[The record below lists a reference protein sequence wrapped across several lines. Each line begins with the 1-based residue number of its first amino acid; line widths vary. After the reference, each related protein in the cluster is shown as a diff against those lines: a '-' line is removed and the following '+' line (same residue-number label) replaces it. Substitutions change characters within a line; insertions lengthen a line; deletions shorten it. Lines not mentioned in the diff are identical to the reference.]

1 MTNNKK
7 IYTGPN
13 GGKYTLSKTGKK
25 EYIGRVARGLR
36 KKKEVSRNGAS
47 DARKWQLHLPKNT
60 HYCGPAGGA
69 AKTSYPVNTEKRCR
83 AALSY
88 ARFAKRPCGIVGC
101 ALAQAK
107 RKGWDCG
114 KSSTQAKSCKCRNCK
129 K

>member
-1 MTNNKK
+1 MTNKK

-13 GGKYTLSKTGKK
+13 GGKYTISNGKK
-25 EYIGRVARGLR
+25 NYIR
-36 KKKEVSRNGAS
+36 KKDVSRNGAS
-47 DARKWQLHLPKNT
+47 DARKWQLHLPKKT

-88 ARFAKRPCGIVGC
+88 ARFAKRPCGVVGC
-101 ALAQAK
+101 ALAQAR

>member
-13 GGKYTLSKTGKK
+13 GGKYTLSKTGRK
-25 EYIGRVARGLR
+25 EYR
-36 KKKEVSRNGAS
+36 KKT
-47 DARKWQLHLPKNT
+47 T
-60 HYCGPAGGA
+60 HYCGSAGGA

-101 ALAQAK
+101 ALAQARK
-107 RKGWDCG
+107 KGWTCG
-114 KSSTQAKSCKCRNCK
+114 KSSAQAKSCKCRNCR
-129 K
+129 